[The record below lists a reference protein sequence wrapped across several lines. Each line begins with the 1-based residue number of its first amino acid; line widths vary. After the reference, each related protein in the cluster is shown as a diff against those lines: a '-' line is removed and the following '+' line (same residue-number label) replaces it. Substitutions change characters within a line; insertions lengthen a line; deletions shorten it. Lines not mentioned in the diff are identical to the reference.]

1 MTAQPTRGQG
11 LLATVIR
18 RPVAVLLSHLCLALF
33 GILGW
38 MNLPFNRMPDVE
50 YPTIVVAASLPGAT
64 PDRMSVSVAAP
75 LEARVCGVA
84 GLLDCS
90 TTCVTGSVTISLRFR
105 SGHDMGAAMGEV
117 NRAIRAASADLPASM
132 IDPPVCQHYN
142 PTDTPLLYMALE
154 SPGTPDAAM
163 EEMARQRVA
172 NPLSSIPGVS
182 RVSIQGGGRFSWV
195 VRTDPVALAARG
207 ISPASVMAALGS
219 MVPGLP
225 WGGLRSLQSDIPLE
239 GEVPVGPE
247 GVSLSRVA
255 IPTKP
260 RPGQPATRPVWLSDI
275 ATVSPEFSKARSGKW
290 WNGNPCVVIALYR
303 EVGSNALEV
312 GDQAN
317 QALDQIRRNLPA
329 GARLGMVFDNT
340 RPVRAAIDEM
350 IITLG
355 LSIILVLVIIG
366 LGLRDWR
373 GTLIACSV
381 VPLSITGMMGFMWL
395 AGFSLNTLTL
405 LALSLAIGFVVDD
418 AVVVLENVIR
428 HREMGL
434 GPFDASVEGARGIA
448 FTMASIT
455 VSLLAVFLPILL
467 VPDILG
473 RMFREFALTLM
484 GCITLSGVVSLLLV
498 PVLCLWLPERPRASH
513 PAKSAPFGPARR
525 LYVRLLH
532 WLVAHPWVAMVGILV
547 FLVATNRVSSG
558 VRKGFLPAEDKS
570 LLVLFTR
577 AEPELSWERLQA
589 AHRNLWDLIAKVP
602 EVEETLTYLGQ
613 DELNTTPSDGLLLLR
628 LKYPPRR
635 SLADITAD
643 IQARLDRDSP
653 LAFTLFNI
661 PSLYLNTKRTKSAYQ
676 VLVTAPEADAL
687 PGAVAE
693 IRRWMDEKDGFLSI
707 DTDIEPGA
715 PTLEIAP
722 SRARMAMAGFT
733 PAQGARALQAA
744 FGPSFTANLWAPGAT
759 RSLAVGFQSDRTAG
773 PRDLGLVRLNRS
785 NSASTAGSAPLDAF
799 TESATAVLPR
809 QANRYNRLPAA
820 SISFNLP
827 PGADS
832 ASLLA
837 SLEDRL
843 ATLQGQGVRAELV
856 GTAREV
862 RSSVLRAMPLV
873 LLAFVVMY
881 LTLGFLYESLTHPVT
896 VLATLPSALFGGLLG
911 LWFFDIELDIYGF
924 FGLLMLL
931 GLVKKNAIMLVDFAR
946 SRQLAGADAT
956 TAILEASVERLR
968 PIQLTTLAAAAG
980 AVPMLVGTGSGVSVL
995 RPVGA
1000 VLLGGLLVSQVVT
1013 LALTP
1018 PLYRFMEGVSCR
1030 VRRLFQGGAST

>member
-1 MTAQPTRGQG
+1 MTAQSKRGQG
-11 LLATVIR
+11 LLAEVVS
-18 RPVAVLLSHLCLALF
+18 RPVAVLLAHFSLALF
-33 GILGW
+33 GLLGW

-75 LEARVCGVA
+75 LEARVCAVA

-105 SGHDMGAAMGEV
+105 SGQDMGAAMGEV

-142 PTDTPLLYMALE
+142 PTDTPLLYMAFE
-154 SPGTPDAAM
+154 SPGTPEAAM
-163 EEMARQRVA
+163 EELARQRVA

-182 RVSIQGGGRFSWV
+182 RVSVQGGGRFSWV
-195 VRTDPVALAARG
+195 VRTDPVDLASRG
-207 ISPASVMAALGS
+207 ISPSLVMSTLGS
-219 MVPGLP
+219 LVPDLP
-225 WGGLRSLQSDIPLE
+225 WGGLRGQESDLPLE
-239 GEVPVGPE
+239 GDMPVSAE
-247 GVSLSRVA
+247 GVSLSRIA
-255 IPTKP
+255 IPTTP
-260 RPGQPATRPVWLSDI
+260 RLGQQAAQPVWLSDV
-275 ATVSPEFSKARSGKW
+275 ARVSPEFSKPRSGKW
-290 WNGNPCVVIALYR
+290 WNGKPCVVLALYR
-303 EVGSNALEV
+303 EVGSNALAV

-317 QALDQIRRNLPA
+317 QALEQIRRNLPA
-329 GARLGMVFDNT
+329 DSRLGVVFDNT

-350 IITLG
+350 IISLG
-355 LSIILVLVIIG
+355 LSIVFVLVIIG
-366 LGLRDWR
+366 LGLRDLR
-373 GTLIACSV
+373 STLIACSV

-428 HREMGL
+428 HRERGL
-434 GPFDASVEGARGIA
+434 GAFAASVEGARGIA

-498 PVLCLWLPERPRASH
+498 PVLCLWLPDQPNVNHGSKSNPVAAPR
-513 PAKSAPFGPARR
+513 G
-525 LYVRLLH
+525 LYFRLLR
-532 WLVAHPWVAMVGILV
+532 WLVAHPWLGIVGILA
-547 FLVATNRVSSG
+547 FLVATNRVSAG

-570 LLVLFTR
+570 VLLLFTR
-577 AEPELSWERLQA
+577 ADPELSWDRLQA

-602 EVEETLTYLGQ
+602 EVEETLTFLGQ
-613 DELNTTPSDGLLLLR
+613 DDLNTTPSDGMLLLR

-635 SLADITAD
+635 SIADITAD

-676 VLVTAPEADAL
+676 VLVTAPQSDAL
-687 PGAVAE
+687 PGVVAE
-693 IRRWMDEKDGFLSI
+693 IRQWMDEKGGFLSI

-715 PTLEIAP
+715 PTLEITPA
-722 SRARMAMAGFT
+722 RARMAMSGFT
-733 PAQGARALQAA
+733 PTQGARALQAA
-744 FGPSFTANLWAPGAT
+744 FGPSFTANLWSPAAT
-759 RSLAVGFQSDRTAG
+759 RSLAVGFQSDRTVG
-773 PRDLGLVRLNRS
+773 PQDLKLLQMNRFS
-785 NSASTAGSAPLDAF
+785 GISSAGSAPLEAF
-799 TESATAVLPR
+799 TESSTAVLPR
-809 QANRYNRLPAA
+809 QSNRYNRLPAA

-827 PGADS
+827 PDADS
-832 ASLLA
+832 ASVLARLEDQLA
-837 SLEDRL
+837 SL
-843 ATLQGQGVRAELV
+843 QGEGVRAELV

-862 RSSVLRAMPLV
+862 RSSVARAMPLV
-873 LLAFVVMY
+873 LLAFVIMY

-946 SRQLAGADAT
+946 ARRSEGADAT
-956 TAILEASVERLR
+956 TAILEAAMERLR

-980 AVPMLVGTGSGVSVL
+980 AVPMLIGTGSGISVL

-1000 VLLGGLLVSQVVT
+1000 VLLGGLLISQVVT

-1018 PLYRFMEGVSCR
+1018 PLYCFMEWLSSR
-1030 VRRLFQGGAST
+1030 VRGLFRRGAST

>member
-1 MTAQPTRGQG
+1 
-11 LLATVIR
+11 
-18 RPVAVLLSHLCLALF
+18 
-33 GILGW
+33 
-38 MNLPFNRMPDVE
+38 
-50 YPTIVVAASLPGAT
+50 
-64 PDRMSVSVAAP
+64 
-75 LEARVCGVA
+75 
-84 GLLDCS
+84 
-90 TTCVTGSVTISLRFR
+90 
-105 SGHDMGAAMGEV
+105 
-117 NRAIRAASADLPASM
+117 
-132 IDPPVCQHYN
+132 
-142 PTDTPLLYMALE
+142 
-154 SPGTPDAAM
+154 
-163 EEMARQRVA
+163 
-172 NPLSSIPGVS
+172 
-182 RVSIQGGGRFSWV
+182 
-195 VRTDPVALAARG
+195 
-207 ISPASVMAALGS
+207 
-219 MVPGLP
+219 
-225 WGGLRSLQSDIPLE
+225 
-239 GEVPVGPE
+239 
-247 GVSLSRVA
+247 
-255 IPTKP
+255 
-260 RPGQPATRPVWLSDI
+260 
-275 ATVSPEFSKARSGKW
+275 
-290 WNGNPCVVIALYR
+290 
-303 EVGSNALEV
+303 
-312 GDQAN
+312 
-317 QALDQIRRNLPA
+317 
-329 GARLGMVFDNT
+329 
-340 RPVRAAIDEM
+340 
-350 IITLG
+350 
-355 LSIILVLVIIG
+355 
-366 LGLRDWR
+366 
-373 GTLIACSV
+373 
-381 VPLSITGMMGFMWL
+381 
-395 AGFSLNTLTL
+395 
-405 LALSLAIGFVVDD
+405 
-418 AVVVLENVIR
+418 
-428 HREMGL
+428 
-434 GPFDASVEGARGIA
+434 
-448 FTMASIT
+448 
-455 VSLLAVFLPILL
+455 
-467 VPDILG
+467 
-473 RMFREFALTLM
+473 
-484 GCITLSGVVSLLLV
+484 
-498 PVLCLWLPERPRASH
+498 
-513 PAKSAPFGPARR
+513 
-525 LYVRLLH
+525 
-532 WLVAHPWVAMVGILV
+532 
-547 FLVATNRVSSG
+547 
-558 VRKGFLPAEDKS
+558 
-570 LLVLFTR
+570 
-577 AEPELSWERLQA
+577 
-589 AHRNLWDLIAKVP
+589 
-602 EVEETLTYLGQ
+602 
-613 DELNTTPSDGLLLLR
+613 
-628 LKYPPRR
+628 
-635 SLADITAD
+635 
-643 IQARLDRDSP
+643 
-653 LAFTLFNI
+653 
-661 PSLYLNTKRTKSAYQ
+661 
-676 VLVTAPEADAL
+676 VTAPEPDAL

-759 RSLAVGFQSDRTAG
+759 RSLAVGFQSDR
-773 PRDLGLVRLNRS
+773 
-785 NSASTAGSAPLDAF
+785 TAGSAPLDAF